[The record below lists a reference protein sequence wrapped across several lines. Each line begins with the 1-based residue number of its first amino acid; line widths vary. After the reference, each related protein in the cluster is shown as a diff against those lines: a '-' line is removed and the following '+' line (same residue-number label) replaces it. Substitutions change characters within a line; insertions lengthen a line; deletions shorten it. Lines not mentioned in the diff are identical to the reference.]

1 MSSHRHWGNR
11 IVILTGILLCAVS
24 SPSIS
29 WAQLANNVPPEI
41 DSVGIDEHRGDT
53 LPLDLQFIDHRGKPI
68 RLGDLFDGE
77 RPVLL
82 SLNYSDCPMLCNLQ
96 LRGLIDGL
104 SKIEWTL
111 GEQFRVVTASIN
123 PNETPERAGK
133 AQQNYV
139 DSLGGDVTEDGWT
152 LLTGREEA
160 IKHLADAVGFRYEY
174 VPERGEYAHTAALM
188 ICTPDGVI
196 SRYLYGIEYDPST
209 LRLSTIEAADGKIG
223 SAVDQLILYCFHY
236 DATKG
241 RYGPVAMNLMR
252 VAALFTMVV
261 IGVGFVIL
269 RQKERFVVGNGHDND
284 GEAAPVEPVPSVDG
298 GMS

>member
-1 MSSHRHWGNR
+1 MSSHRHYVIR
-11 IVILTGILLCAVS
+11 IVSFTAIMLCLATLPSVS
-24 SPSIS
+24 L
-29 WAQLANNVPPEI
+29 AQLANNVPPEI

-53 LPLDLQFIDHRGKPI
+53 LPLDLKFVDHRGQPI
-68 RLGDLFDGE
+68 QLGDLFDGE

-96 LRGLIDGL
+96 LRGLIDSL

-123 PNETPERAGK
+123 PKETPERAGK

-139 DSLGGDVTEDGWT
+139 QSLGGDVTEDGWT
-152 LLTGREEA
+152 LLTGREEE
-160 IKHLADAVGFRYEY
+160 IKQLADAVGFRYEY

-223 SAVDQLILYCFHY
+223 SPVDQLILYCFHF

-252 VAALFTMVV
+252 VAALFTLVV
-261 IGVGFVIL
+261 IGLGFVIL
-269 RQKERFVVGNGHDND
+269 RQKERFLVGKGDG
-284 GEAAPVEPVPSVDG
+284 GEATPVTPVPSVDG

>member
-1 MSSHRHWGNR
+1 MSNHRHLIDR
-11 IVILTGILLCAVS
+11 LVILAALLLCAAG
-24 SPSIS
+24 SPSVAL
-29 WAQLANNVPPEI
+29 AQLANDVPPEI

-53 LPLDLQFIDHRGKPI
+53 LPLDLEFVDHRGEAIK
-68 RLGDLFDGE
+68 LGDLFDGE

-111 GEQFRVVTASIN
+111 GDQFRVVTASIN
-123 PNETPERAGK
+123 PQETPERAGK

-139 DSLGGDVTEDGWT
+139 QSLGGEVTEDGWT
-152 LLTGREEA
+152 LLTGKEEA
-160 IKHLADAVGFRYEY
+160 IEKLADAVGFRYEY

-269 RQKERFVVGNGHDND
+269 RQKERFIVGKGDDD
-284 GEAAPVEPVPSVDG
+284 GEPATTTPVPSVDG

>member
-1 MSSHRHWGNR
+1 MSSHRHYVIR
-11 IVILTGILLCAVS
+11 IVSFTAIVLCVATL
-24 SPSIS
+24 PSVCL
-29 WAQLANNVPPEI
+29 AQLANNVPPEI

-53 LPLDLQFIDHRGKPI
+53 LPLDLKFVDHRGQPI
-68 RLGDLFDGE
+68 QLGDLFDGE

-96 LRGLIDGL
+96 LRGLIDSL

-111 GEQFRVVTASIN
+111 GEEFRVVTASIN
-123 PNETPERAGK
+123 PKETPERASK
-133 AQQNYV
+133 AQRNYV
-139 DSLGGDVTEDGWT
+139 QSLGGDVTEDGWT
-152 LLTGREEA
+152 LLTGQEED
-160 IKHLADAVGFRYEY
+160 IKQLADAVGFRYEY

-223 SAVDQLILYCFHY
+223 SPVDQLILYCFHF

-252 VAALFTMVV
+252 VAALFTLVV
-261 IGVGFVIL
+261 IVLGFVIL
-269 RQKERFVVGNGHDND
+269 RQKERFLVGKDDD
-284 GEAAPVEPVPSVDG
+284 GESTPMTPVPSVDG
-298 GMS
+298 GVS